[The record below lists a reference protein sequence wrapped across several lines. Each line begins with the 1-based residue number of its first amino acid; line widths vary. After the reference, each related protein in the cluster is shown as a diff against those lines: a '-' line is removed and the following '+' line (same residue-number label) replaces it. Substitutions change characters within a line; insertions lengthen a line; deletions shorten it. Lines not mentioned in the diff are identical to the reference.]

1 MQTIPFDSICG
12 SSFRRKPACI
22 PITHLWQSIV
32 TVAFLVLVLVGST
45 RAAQAAEFKQASY
58 SRTSQ
63 RGEKMILKF
72 GDKQKFVLSGEDG
85 KTLVEGTYTVSND
98 QIEFTDE
105 KGPFASKDAKPGK
118 YKWQLTDGKL
128 NFTKIEDESEGRS
141 KGIAGDTWTLEK

>member
-1 MQTIPFDSICG
+1 MQTVLSEYTHG
-12 SSFRRKPACI
+12 SHLRNNSVCI
-22 PITHLWQSIV
+22 AQRWLSTVIV
-32 TVAFLVLVLVGST
+32 GVLALVVVGSA
-45 RAAQAAEFKQASY
+45 RAAEAGEFNPASY

-72 GDKQKFVLSGEDG
+72 ADKHKFVLSGEEG
-85 KTLVEGTYTVSND
+85 KILVEGTYKVMKD

-105 KGPFASKDAKPGK
+105 RGPLASKDAKPGK

-141 KGIAGDTWTLEK
+141 KGIAGATWTLEK